1 MDGQAEQRT
10 SNPKGNENKV
20 GKRVMTNYE
29 RIKATGNGYMKECEE
44 CEIAKLCDATTDDEC
59 WCNWCDYLK
68 NTEAAHEVN

>member
-1 MDGQAEQRT
+1 
-10 SNPKGNENKV
+10 
-20 GKRVMTNYE
+20 MTNYE